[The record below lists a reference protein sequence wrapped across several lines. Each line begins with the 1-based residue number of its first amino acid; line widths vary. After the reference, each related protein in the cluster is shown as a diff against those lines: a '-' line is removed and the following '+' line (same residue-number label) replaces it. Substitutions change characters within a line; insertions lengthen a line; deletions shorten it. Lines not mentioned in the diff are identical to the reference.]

1 MSRTARRLA
10 HLLRAT
16 REVSPIPLVLLL
28 LLLLLLVIV
37 IVPLTVLSMPRPL
50 WWFEHEHD

>member
-28 LLLLLLVIV
+28 LLLLVIV